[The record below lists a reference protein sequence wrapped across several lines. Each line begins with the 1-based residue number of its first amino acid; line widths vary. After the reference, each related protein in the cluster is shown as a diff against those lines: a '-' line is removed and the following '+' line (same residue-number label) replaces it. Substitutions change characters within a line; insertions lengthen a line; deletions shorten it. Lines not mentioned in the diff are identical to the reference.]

1 MIFQSLKTIILE
13 NNSENQLESIAVF
26 CASSEGNDEK
36 IYTESYRLGKVLAQ
50 KSIKLVFGGSK
61 LGLMGQVA
69 AGTLQNGGEVIGVI
83 PDFLKT
89 KEVVHTDLTEL
100 ITTKDMHERKL
111 KMHELSDGFIAL
123 PGGFGTFEE
132 LFEIVTWGQL
142 GLHQNPI
149 GLLNINGFYDDLI
162 EMLKT
167 MVRKGLLRK
176 ENFDLL
182 LIAENIEELLE
193 KMHNFKPMPV
203 PKWMN
208 KDQT

>member
-1 MIFQSLKTIILE
+1 M
-13 NNSENQLESIAVF
+13 
-26 CASSEGNDEK
+26 
-36 IYTESYRLGKVLAQ
+36 
-50 KSIKLVFGGSK
+50 
-61 LGLMGQVA
+61 
-69 AGTLQNGGEVIGVI
+69 
-83 PDFLKT
+83 
-89 KEVVHTDLTEL
+89 VHTDLTEL

-162 EMLKT
+162 AMLKT

-182 LIAENIEELLE
+182 LIGEDIEELLE
-193 KMHNFKPMPV
+193 KMYNFKPMPV